1 METGSLFCAGATGR
15 KEKFMKYTETDME
28 MIKSFAYGYT
38 PEQVADNYGISVED
52 ARNIQKNNAKEI
64 EERKAELTK
73 GGYM

>member
-1 METGSLFCAGATGR
+1 MG
-15 KEKFMKYTETDME
+15 YTETDME

-38 PEQVADNYGISVED
+38 PVQVAESYGMSVED
-52 ARNIQKNNAKEI
+52 ARNMQKNNAKEI

>member
-1 METGSLFCAGATGR
+1 
-15 KEKFMKYTETDME
+15 MKYTETDME

>member
-1 METGSLFCAGATGR
+1 
-15 KEKFMKYTETDME
+15 MKYTETDME

-38 PEQVADNYGISVED
+38 PEQVAESYGISVED
-52 ARNIQKNNAKEI
+52 TRNMQKNNAKEI